1 MARLKQFKAE
11 SKRVLDLMI
20 NSIYTNQEIFLR
32 ELISNAS
39 DAMDKLY
46 AKSLDDDGIQFNKD
60 DLKIEVSINKDLRTI
75 HIKDY
80 GIGMTAQ
87 ELDKNLGTIAHSDSG
102 LFKENLDD
110 ISDVDIIGQFGVGF
124 YSGYMVAKEM
134 RVMSKSE
141 AQEHGNVFVS
151 NGLDGYRIEQ
161 MDKNDRGTEVVLYL
175 KDNTE
180 EVDYDQYLDEENI
193 RHLIKKY
200 SDYVRYPIVMT
211 NKDGEEE
218 TINSMIPLWKR
229 NKQDVTEEEYNQ
241 FYMDRF
247 ADYQE
252 PLHTIHLQVEG
263 TQTYNALLYIP
274 NHVPFNFYNEQDKHG
289 LALYSRSVFIQE
301 HNEHLIAD
309 YFSFVRGVV
318 DSADLNLN
326 ISREVLQND
335 RQVAAMARRINRK
348 VKSELELMLKND
360 REKYEEFYKNF
371 GIQLKYGIYNHFGA
385 NKDELKDLVLF
396 TTTHEDKLESLA
408 EIVARMDEKQTEI
421 YYVSADSIVK
431 ARQLPQ
437 VEKVLDEGYEV
448 MVLMD
453 DVDEFAIRVLNDYE
467 GKVFKSLSQGELDLD
482 EGSKETIEKLTEE
495 NKDVLEILKEAL
507 KEKVADVR
515 LTSRLK
521 SHPVC
526 LVSDEGLSFEMEKV
540 LAQSPDATQHLK
552 ATRILEIN
560 PDHALFGALQ
570 RVSEDKL
577 KEFSELL
584 VDQALLIEGLPIEDP
599 ARFSRLIS
607 ELMIEVSNSNQN

>member
-46 AKSLDDDGIQFNKD
+46 VQSLSEDGVKFNKD
-60 DLKIEVSINKDLRTI
+60 DLKIEVKVNKELRAI
-75 HIKDY
+75 HVKDY
-80 GIGMTAQ
+80 GIGMTRD
-87 ELDKNLGTIAHSDSG
+87 ELDKNLGTIAHSDSS
-102 LFKENLDD
+102 LFKEDLDE

-141 AQEHGNVFVS
+141 NDESGHVFIS
-151 NGLDGYRIEQ
+151 NGLDGYKVE
-161 MDKNDRGTEVVLYL
+161 KVEKTERGTEVILFL
-175 KDNTE
+175 KDNT
-180 EVDYDQYLDEENI
+180 DDQNFDEYLEEENI
-193 RHLIKKY
+193 KHLVKKY

-211 NKDGEEE
+211 NEEGEEE
-218 TINSMIPLWKR
+218 TLNSMIPLWKR
-229 NKQDVTEEEYNQ
+229 NKNDVTQEEYNQ

-263 TQTYNALLYIP
+263 TQSYNALLYIP
-274 NHVPFNFYNEQDKHG
+274 SHLPFNFYNETDKHG
-289 LALYSRSVFIQE
+289 LSLYSRSVFIQE

-335 RQVAAMARRINRK
+335 RQVASMARRINRK

-360 REKYEEFYKNF
+360 RDKYEKFYENF
-371 GIQLKYGIYNHFGA
+371 GLQLKYGMYNHFGA

-408 EIVARMDEKQTEI
+408 DIVSRLDEGQEEI
-421 YYVSADSIVK
+421 YYVSADSILK
-431 ARQLPQ
+431 ACQLPQ
-437 VEKVLDEGYEV
+437 VEKVLDKNVEV
-448 MVLMD
+448 LVLMD
-453 DVDEFAIRVLNDYE
+453 DVDEFALRVLGEYE
-467 GKVFKSLSQGELDLD
+467 GKVFKALNQGELDLD
-482 EGSKETIEKLTEE
+482 EESKETLKKLTEE
-495 NKDVLEILKEAL
+495 NKDVLEILKEEL
-507 KEKVADVR
+507 KDKVSDVR

-540 LAQSPDATQHLK
+540 LAQSPDESQHIK

-560 PDHALFGALQ
+560 PDHALFEALSK
-570 RVSEDKL
+570 VSEDKL
-577 KEFSELL
+577 REFSEVL
-584 VDQALLIEGLPIEDP
+584 VNQAYLIEGLEIEDP
-599 ARFSRLIS
+599 ARFSNLIS
-607 ELMIEVSNSNQN
+607 LLMIEASNSNQN

>member
-584 VDQALLIEGLPIEDP
+584 IDQALLIEGLPIEDP

>member
-570 RVSEDKL
+570 KVSEDKL

-607 ELMIEVSNSNQN
+607 ELMIEVSNSNQI

>member
-1 MARLKQFKAE
+1 MAKLKQFKAE

-46 AKSLDDDGIQFNKD
+46 VSSLSEDGVTFNKD
-60 DLKIEVSINKDLRTI
+60 DLKIEVKVNKELRTI

-80 GIGMTAQ
+80 GIGMTKE

-102 LFKENLDD
+102 LFKENLDE

-141 AQEHGNVFVS
+141 KEDNGNVFIS
-151 NGLDGYRIEQ
+151 NGLDGYRIEKV
-161 MDKNDRGTEVVLYL
+161 DKSDRGTEVILFL
-175 KDNTE
+175 KDNTDE
-180 EVDYDQYLDEENI
+180 QNYDQYLDLENI
-193 RHLIKKY
+193 KHLVKKY
-200 SDYVRYPIVMT
+200 SDYVRYPILM
-211 NKDGEEE
+211 NNQEGEAE
-218 TINSMIPLWKR
+218 TLNSMIPLWKR
-229 NKQDVTEEEYNQ
+229 SKSEVTQEEYDQ

-247 ADYQE
+247 SDYQA
-252 PLHTIHLQVEG
+252 PFHTIHLQVEG
-263 TQTYNALLYIP
+263 TQSYNALLYIP
-274 NHVPFNFYNEQDKHG
+274 NHVPYNFYNEQEKHG
-289 LALYSRSVFIQE
+289 LSLYSRSVFIQE

-318 DSADLNLN
+318 DSSDLNLN

-335 RQVAAMARRINRK
+335 RQVASMAKRINRK
-348 VKSELELMLKND
+348 VKSELENMLKND

-371 GIQLKYGIYNHFGA
+371 GLQLKYGLYNHFGA

-396 TTTHEDKLESLA
+396 TTTYQDKLESLSD
-408 EIVARMDEKQTEI
+408 IVSRLADDQKEI
-421 YYVSADSIVK
+421 YYVSADSVLK

-437 VEKVLDEGYEV
+437 VEKVLDEGLEV
-448 MVLMD
+448 LILMD
-453 DVDEFAIRVLNDYE
+453 DVDEFALRVLGEYN
-467 GKVFKSLSQGELDLD
+467 GKEFKALNQGELDSD
-482 EGSKETIEKLTEE
+482 ESVKENLEKLSEE
-495 NKDVLEILKEAL
+495 NKDVLEILKDEL
-507 KEKVADVR
+507 KDKVSDVR

-540 LAQSPDATQHLK
+540 LAQSPDASQHLK

-560 PDHALFGALQ
+560 PDHGLFKALSI
-570 RVSEDKL
+570 VSESKL
-577 KEFSELL
+577 REFSELL
-584 VDQALLIEGLPIEDP
+584 VDQALLIEGLEIEDP
-599 ARFSRLIS
+599 ARFSQLIS
-607 ELMIEVSNSNQN
+607 NLMIEVSNSNQ